1 MEQIKLLRERT
12 GAGIVDCKNAL
23 QEANGDLDTA
33 IDILRKKGIA
43 KAAKRGDREATEGLV
58 KVGLNTAGTE
68 GYIFEINAETDF
80 VVRNDQFKEM
90 ADKIMAVIKEKSPAT
105 LEEVLALSVDGTS
118 IAETLEHMSGVIGE
132 KIGLSRYTK
141 LTSTGTLGSYVHAQ
155 GNIGVLVALNAS
167 GQTELA
173 QNIAMHIA
181 AASPR
186 YIKPEEVDPAE
197 LEREKSIYREQLA
210 TEGKPDEMI
219 EKIMM
224 GKLGKYYEEVCLLKQ
239 EYIKD
244 DSKKVEDI
252 LNGVGIESFI
262 RYSM

>member
-23 QEANGDLDTA
+23 QESNGDLDVA
-33 IDILRKKGIA
+33 VDILRKKGIA

-58 KVGLNTAGTE
+58 KAAVNSSTTE
-68 GYIFEINAETDF
+68 GYMFEINAETDF
-80 VVRNDQFKEM
+80 VVRNEQFQEI
-90 ADKIMAVIKEKSPAT
+90 ADKIMTVVTEKTPET
-105 LEEVLALSVDGTS
+105 LEELLALELDGVS

-141 LTSTGTLGSYVHAQ
+141 LVTTGSIGSYVHAQ
-155 GNIGVLVALNAS
+155 GNIGVLIALNTS
-167 GQTELA
+167 GKNELA

-181 AASPR
+181 AANPR
-186 YIKPEEVDPAE
+186 YLAPSEVDAAE
-197 LEREKSIYREQLA
+197 LEREKDVYREQLRQ
-210 TEGKPDEMI
+210 ENKPEEMI
-219 EKIMM
+219 EKILL
-224 GKLGKYYEEVCLLKQ
+224 GKINKYYEEVCLLKQ

-252 LNGVGIESFI
+252 LEGAEIESFI
-262 RYSM
+262 RYSL

>member
-23 QEANGDLDTA
+23 EEAKGDLDTA
-33 IDILRKKGIA
+33 VDILRKKGIA

-58 KVGLNTAGTE
+58 KVALNAPGSE
-68 GYIFEINAETDF
+68 GYIFEMNAETDF

-90 ADKIMAVIKEKSPAT
+90 AEKIMAAVKEKSPANV
-105 LEEVLALSVDGTS
+105 EEVLSLSLDGST

-132 KIGLSRYTK
+132 KIGISRYTK
-141 LTSTGTLGSYVHAQ
+141 LTSSGTIGSYIHAQ
-155 GNIGVLVALNAS
+155 GNIGVLVAIS
-167 GQTELA
+167 TTGQTELA

-181 AASPR
+181 AANPR

-197 LEREKSIYREQLA
+197 LEREKEIYREQLRQ
-210 TEGKPDEMI
+210 ERKPEEMI
-219 EKIMM
+219 EKILS
-224 GKLGKYYEEVCLLKQ
+224 GKLNKYYEEVCLLKQ

-244 DSKKVEDI
+244 DSKKVQDI
-252 LNGVGIESFI
+252 LNGAEIEDFV
-262 RYSM
+262 RYSL